1 MWHYSTASC
10 HAYASIQPHSQSYN
24 NIMLNSQ
31 YHSHFVK
38 WKPSFLPTHSPPK
51 PHTPTTLFSGAVKIK
66 HFIMMPMC
74 LIKCSFILF
83 HFVSA
88 GYRKFAFTSLPYI
101 NFTHYFKHPTARVFR
116 TSYTCFQPM
125 PLL

>member
-1 MWHYSTASC
+1 MVLFNAS
-10 HAYASIQPHSQSYN
+10 
-24 NIMLNSQ
+24 
-31 YHSHFVK
+31 VK
-38 WKPSFLPTHSPPK
+38 PYFSPTLHPPE

-66 HFIMMPMC
+66 HFIMMPMW
-74 LIKCSFILF
+74 LIKCSFIPF

-88 GYRKFAFTSLPYI
+88 GYRKFAFTSLHCI

-116 TSYTCFQPM
+116 TSYTCFQPT

>member
-1 MWHYSTASC
+1 MPT
-10 HAYASIQPHSQSYN
+10 QKMSYK
-24 NIMLNSQ
+24 NIMLSIQ
-31 YHSHFVK
+31 YLSTLALKRVVVVFHLFFNASV
-38 WKPSFLPTHSPPK
+38 KPSFLPTHSPQK

-74 LIKCSFILF
+74 LIKCSFIAF

-88 GYRKFAFTSLPYI
+88 GYRKFAFTSLHFI

-116 TSYTCFQPM
+116 TSYTCFQPT